1 MAESRFKGLSILMN
15 MRDVGIERTMK
26 QIRAQFKT
34 LDSEMRRSNANFKH
48 SEKNMQ
54 SYATRT
60 KELTKAIDVTENSMK
75 DISNQLKKM
84 TLEEQRSSVEAE
96 KLRQEYSKQHRALQ
110 MYQRQLNSTEQEMK
124 QFGTTT
130 KQTIFSMK
138 KINDVLGT
146 MKRQLNIANMAFQ
159 STEKSTSSYKNYL
172 NQLNTV
178 IQKHQNTIRV
188 LEGRYQKVA
197 REQGVM
203 SKEALEL
210 KEKILQ
216 EKATLGQLDNQYKK
230 TTMEAKR
237 FAFEQKTL
245 TSSMSEIR
253 QKMSQVA
260 QSLTI
265 SANKFKMSGQTA
277 QAYKARISE
286 LNNGMKQQQLI
297 VQNLSRQYD
306 FAKKQYGATSQ
317 EAQQLN
323 VKLSEERLKLKELN
337 TQLNQTTQAHN
348 RLEMEQKQG
357 ISSMAQI
364 RAKMSQFNDTLSLS
378 RSNLARA
385 GESVKAYG
393 NHLNTL
399 KTNMSEQRVVLREL
413 IAQYNHVATAQGRDS
428 QEARG
433 LSSAITQQ
441 KIKMNELE
449 SELDQTTQSYKRL
462 ETEQRNA
469 ERLSSTGFG
478 RSIQSVNKYKDSIR
492 NVGSTMRSVGST
504 SMLYMTMPAVAGMGT
519 AIKSSIEWEQALA
532 GVAKTTNMSGSE
544 LNKMGNEITKMSNT
558 MPFAATEIAGVA
570 EAAGQLGIKKQD
582 ITSFTRTMMNL
593 GVATNLTAD
602 EAATEFAR
610 FANAANMP
618 IKDVDR
624 LGSTVVALGNS
635 TATTEKEIVEMAQRL
650 AGAGAQAGFS
660 SDEIMSVSAA
670 MSSVGIE
677 AEAGG
682 TAMTQIWNKMTK
694 AVAEGGDTLDSFAKT
709 AGVSG
714 KEFAQIWENN
724 PSKALSMF
732 VKGLG
737 KTEGGAK
744 GVLKA
749 LDDVGIKGIREADT
763 IRRMANNH
771 QVLDK
776 ALKTGSEG
784 WKENSA
790 LTNEANIRYETM
802 GSKLKMLKNTFIN
815 FARTIG
821 DAVAPIVSFLAD
833 KLTGLFEHLQGTSNA
848 TKIAIAAF
856 TLLGVAI
863 PPLIVATGVLAHS
876 IVGISEAMTLLN
888 ATKGGAKFFSLFNGG
903 IKGILPN
910 IGQLLTKIPL
920 IGGLMTAL
928 TGPVGIAV
936 AAIAG
941 IGTAFVVAYKKS
953 ETFRNIV
960 DTVVTP
966 IKNAF
971 IGLGNVIKQFFS
983 AIGAIMNNNSGKGL
997 NILKKILPDE
1007 AAKQFYSTLLMVR
1020 GAYNDFVNFIKTTS
1034 TIIGAFFKTFWKQ
1047 NGDFIIMVFTTI
1059 KIAVGSILN
1068 SLFNGVIKPILSGIK
1083 AFFGIIFGGIKQ
1095 IVINVFTSLREIVQ
1109 GGLNVIR
1116 GVIKIFKGLFTGD
1129 FRLLWEGVKQ
1139 VFSGYLLIIS
1149 GILRSTLGNMVVI
1162 VKTIGQLIIN
1172 SFRTIWTIVKN
1183 VTLGIVKVLV
1193 VTIKFLFTGLKN
1205 IIVAIL
1211 NGIKNI
1217 FIAIWT
1223 VIKTSVLVI
1232 IRSLVA
1238 LAKHNFAIL
1247 KGFLSALWTSIKN
1260 TAIKL
1265 WTALKIGV
1273 LTIIRVLVSTARN
1286 ILNTLKNFITRLWQS
1301 IKATSIKT
1309 WNAIKN
1315 GIINAIKGM
1324 YNGVRKILAN
1334 LKAFITRT
1342 WTAIKN
1348 TTIKLAKG
1356 LSSGVKNVFNSL
1368 SRVTHSIFNK
1378 LKNFMSNTW
1387 RSIKNTTIKLAKSLW
1402 SGVKNT
1408 WNSLKKGTIKIIA
1421 SVAVWLIKK
1430 WLSIKKSVVNIVKKL
1445 WSGVKRTWNS
1455 LKSGTIKIMASIA
1468 VWLIKKW
1475 TAIKKSVVNKAK
1487 SLWSGVKGTWNSL
1500 SNGTRNIFNKVKS
1513 FMSNTWRSI
1522 KNTTINMAKGLW
1534 NSVRRTFNNMN
1545 GGLKNIIGKIKGH
1558 ITGMVNAVKKGLN
1571 KLIGG
1576 VNWVAKKLDMPKLPT
1591 IKFSTGTE
1599 STHTQSYIT
1608 KGKLNQNTLATV
1620 GDKGPG
1626 NGPGGFR
1633 HETIIPPNGKAFIT
1647 PATDTTIPLAKG
1659 TRILNGAQTHS
1670 LLNRP
1675 QFNSGTI
1682 PKFSLGTTFANL
1694 LGGGKKPKKH
1704 KKDDDLVGDVA
1715 QKTKDGVKAMT
1726 GKVVEGGKAVV
1737 DSALN
1742 TAKKGK
1748 DWLSDKIG
1756 DVLDWIEKPK
1766 KLLEKV
1772 FEGFGINMASFG
1784 IPKGAELPFNLMKG
1798 MFKKLKEG
1806 AVNKVK
1812 EWFEEA
1818 GGGDGGYIDLSKGI
1832 NFGFARTAAEA
1843 RAKGYPF
1850 NRPHHGLDI
1859 NYKHDKVYS
1868 TMSGT
1873 AKAFTGWSG
1882 GFGNHMEVTNGNLK
1896 SIYGHLHKL
1905 AFHGTKK
1912 VKPGTF
1918 LGISGGD
1925 PREDGQGAGSST
1937 GLHLHYEMQWN
1948 GQPKDPTN
1956 WLKTHNGGGKSG
1968 GSRAAS
1974 KWKPEI
1980 KKALKANG
1988 LPTTPAYVN
1997 AWIRQIQTESGG
2009 NAGAVQGNIGDINN
2023 RTGNLAR
2030 GLLQVIPPT
2039 FAANKLPGHGN
2050 IMNGL
2055 DNAMAAINYA
2065 KKRYGRT
2072 GMLQVIGHG
2081 HGYAT
2086 GGLIKSAGWYNIA
2099 EGGYPE
2105 WIIPTDPTRRSDA
2118 MKMLALAAQD
2128 IDKKSSTRGN
2138 KRPNSLPKPSGSNDN
2153 DVLLQMLQAQQQQIA
2168 LLTQIVT
2175 SNQTIADKDFNPTI
2189 DKYTHE
2195 QQVFNSIDKYN
2206 RQKQRKSRFKPG
2218 EVT

>member
-1 MAESRFKGLSILMN
+1 
-15 MRDVGIERTMK
+15 
-26 QIRAQFKT
+26 
-34 LDSEMRRSNANFKH
+34 
-48 SEKNMQ
+48 
-54 SYATRT
+54 
-60 KELTKAIDVTENSMK
+60 
-75 DISNQLKKM
+75 
-84 TLEEQRSSVEAE
+84 
-96 KLRQEYSKQHRALQ
+96 
-110 MYQRQLNSTEQEMK
+110 
-124 QFGTTT
+124 
-130 KQTIFSMK
+130 
-138 KINDVLGT
+138 
-146 MKRQLNIANMAFQ
+146 
-159 STEKSTSSYKNYL
+159 
-172 NQLNTV
+172 
-178 IQKHQNTIRV
+178 
-188 LEGRYQKVA
+188 
-197 REQGVM
+197 
-203 SKEALEL
+203 
-210 KEKILQ
+210 
-216 EKATLGQLDNQYKK
+216 
-230 TTMEAKR
+230 
-237 FAFEQKTL
+237 
-245 TSSMSEIR
+245 
-253 QKMSQVA
+253 
-260 QSLTI
+260 
-265 SANKFKMSGQTA
+265 
-277 QAYKARISE
+277 
-286 LNNGMKQQQLI
+286 
-297 VQNLSRQYD
+297 
-306 FAKKQYGATSQ
+306 
-317 EAQQLN
+317 
-323 VKLSEERLKLKELN
+323 
-337 TQLNQTTQAHN
+337 
-348 RLEMEQKQG
+348 
-357 ISSMAQI
+357 
-364 RAKMSQFNDTLSLS
+364 
-378 RSNLARA
+378 
-385 GESVKAYG
+385 
-393 NHLNTL
+393 
-399 KTNMSEQRVVLREL
+399 
-413 IAQYNHVATAQGRDS
+413 
-428 QEARG
+428 
-433 LSSAITQQ
+433 
-441 KIKMNELE
+441 
-449 SELDQTTQSYKRL
+449 
-462 ETEQRNA
+462 
-469 ERLSSTGFG
+469 
-478 RSIQSVNKYKDSIR
+478 
-492 NVGSTMRSVGST
+492 
-504 SMLYMTMPAVAGMGT
+504 
-519 AIKSSIEWEQALA
+519 
-532 GVAKTTNMSGSE
+532 
-544 LNKMGNEITKMSNT
+544 
-558 MPFAATEIAGVA
+558 
-570 EAAGQLGIKKQD
+570 
-582 ITSFTRTMMNL
+582 
-593 GVATNLTAD
+593 
-602 EAATEFAR
+602 
-610 FANAANMP
+610 
-618 IKDVDR
+618 
-624 LGSTVVALGNS
+624 
-635 TATTEKEIVEMAQRL
+635 
-650 AGAGAQAGFS
+650 
-660 SDEIMSVSAA
+660 
-670 MSSVGIE
+670 
-677 AEAGG
+677 
-682 TAMTQIWNKMTK
+682 MTQIWNKMTK

-737 KTEGGAK
+737 DTEGGAK

-790 LTNEANIRYETM
+790 LTDEANIRYETM

-856 TLLGVAI
+856 TLLGAAI

-888 ATKGGAKFFSLFNGG
+888 DTKGGAKFFSLFNGG
-903 IKGILPN
+903 IKGLLPN

-941 IGTAFVVAYKKS
+941 IGTAFVIAYKKS

-960 DTVVTP
+960 NTVVTP

-983 AIGAIMNNNSGKGL
+983 AIGAVMNNNSGKGL

-1034 TIIGAFFKTFWKQ
+1034 AIIGAFFKTFWKQ

-1129 FRLLWEGVKQ
+1129 FKLLWEGVKQ

-1162 VKTIGQLIIN
+1162 VKTIGQLIIS

-1193 VTIKFLFTGLKN
+1193 ATIKFLFTGLKN
-1205 IIVAIL
+1205 VIVAIL

-1217 FIAIWT
+1217 SIAIWT
-1223 VIKTSVLVI
+1223 AIKSSVLVI

-1238 LAKHNFAIL
+1238 LAKHNFSTL

-1273 LTIIRVLVSTARN
+1273 LAIIRTLVSTARN

-1301 IKATSIKT
+1301 IKSISIKT

-1315 GIINAIKGM
+1315 GVINAIKGM

-1356 LSSGVKNVFNSL
+1356 LSNGVKNAFNSLSKVTRNIFNKLKNFMSSVWRNIKNTTVRLAKALWSGVKNTFNSL
-1368 SRVTHSIFNK
+1368 YNGTKRIFNK
-1378 LKNFMSNTW
+1378 LKNFMSNIW
-1387 RSIKNTTIKLAKSLW
+1387 RNIKNTTVRL
-1402 SGVKNT
+1402 
-1408 WNSLKKGTIKIIA
+1408 
-1421 SVAVWLIKK
+1421 
-1430 WLSIKKSVVNIVKKL
+1430 
-1445 WSGVKRTWNS
+1445 
-1455 LKSGTIKIMASIA
+1455 
-1468 VWLIKKW
+1468 
-1475 TAIKKSVVNKAK
+1475 AK

-1558 ITGMVNAVKKGLN
+1558 ITGMVKAVKSGLN
-1571 KLIGG
+1571 KLIDG
-1576 VNWVAKKLDMPKLPT
+1576 VNWVAGKLDMPKLPK
-1591 IKFSTGTE
+1591 IKLSTGTE

-1608 KGKLNQNTLATV
+1608 KGKLNRNTLATV

-1633 HETIIPPNGKAFIT
+1633 HETVIPPSGKAFIT

-1659 TRILNGAQTHS
+1659 TRILNGAQTHAMLS
-1670 LLNRP
+1670 N
-1675 QFNSGTI
+1675 NMV
-1682 PKFSLGTTFANL
+1682 PKFSIGTAIGNL

-1737 DSALN
+1737 GSALN

-1748 DWLSDKIG
+1748 DWLSNKIG

-1772 FEGFGINMASFG
+1772 FEGFGISMASFG
-1784 IPKGAELPFNLMKG
+1784 IPKSAELPFNLMKG

-1832 NFGFARTAAEA
+1832 NFGFAPTAAAA
-1843 RAKGYPF
+1843 RAAGYPF
-1850 NRPHHGLDI
+1850 ARPHYGLDI

-1873 AKAFTGWSG
+1873 ARTFNGWSG
-1882 GFGNHMEVTNGNLK
+1882 GFGRHVEITNGNLK

-1905 AFHGTKK
+1905 AFNGTKK
-1912 VKPGTF
+1912 VRPGTL
-1918 LGISGGD
+1918 LGVSGGD
-1925 PREDGQGAGSST
+1925 PREDGQNAGSST
-1937 GLHLHYEMQWN
+1937 GLHLHYEMQRN
-1948 GQPKDPTN
+1948 GRAFDPTK

-2072 GMLQVIGHG
+2072 GMLRVIGHG

-2086 GGLIKSAGWYNIA
+2086 GGLIKNAGWYNIA

-2105 WIIPTDPTRRSDA
+2105 WIIPTDPARRSDA

-2138 KRPNSLPKPSGSNDN
+2138 KRPNNLKSPNNLYSSNN
-2153 DVLLQMLQAQQQQIA
+2153 DELLLQMIEQQQQQINLLMEIARSNRGIENKDTNVYLDPREINKRNNEQEA
-2168 LLTQIVT
+2168 LNMKTKLMGG
-2175 SNQTIADKDFNPTI
+2175 
-2189 DKYTHE
+2189 
-2195 QQVFNSIDKYN
+2195 
-2206 RQKQRKSRFKPG
+2206 R
-2218 EVT
+2218 

>member
-1 MAESRFKGLSILMN
+1 MAESRFKGMSILMN
-15 MRDVGIERTMK
+15 MRDVGIDRTMK
-26 QIRAQFKT
+26 QIRSQFKT
-34 LDSEMRRSNANFKH
+34 LDTEMRRSNANFKN
-48 SEKNMQ
+48 SEKSMQ
-54 SYATRT
+54 SFQTRT
-60 KELTKAIDVTENSMK
+60 KELNKAIDVTENSMK
-75 DISNQLKKM
+75 DISSQLKKM
-84 TLEEQRSSVEAE
+84 TLEEQRTSVEAE

-110 MYQRQLNSTEQEMK
+110 MYQRQLNSTQSEMK
-124 QFGTTT
+124 QFSTTS
-130 KQTIFSMK
+130 KQTLFSME
-138 KINDVLGT
+138 KINTVLGT

-159 STEKSTSSYKNYL
+159 SAEKSTTSYKNYL
-172 NQLNTV
+172 TQLNTV

-188 LEGRYQKVA
+188 LESRYQKVV

-216 EKATLGQLDNQYKK
+216 EKNSLNQLDNQYKK
-230 TTMEAKR
+230 TTAEAKR
-237 FAFEQKTL
+237 FSFEQKTL

-253 QKMSQVA
+253 AKMTQLS
-260 QSLTI
+260 QSLSI
-265 SANKFKMSGQTA
+265 SANKFKLSGQTA
-277 QAYKARISE
+277 QAYKARIAE

-306 FAKKQYGATSQ
+306 YAKKQYGATSQ

-323 VKLSEERLKLKELN
+323 AKLTEERVKLKELN
-337 TQLNQTTQAHN
+337 GQLTQTTQAHN

-364 RAKMSQFNDTLSLS
+364 RAKMTQFNDTLALS
-378 RSNLARA
+378 RSNLSRA
-385 GESVKAYG
+385 GESVKAYKA
-393 NHLNTL
+393 HLDTL
-399 KTNMSEQRVVLREL
+399 SRNLTKQRTVLREL
-413 IAQYNHVATAQGRDS
+413 SAQYKHVANAQGENS
-428 QEARG
+428 QEARE
-433 LSSAITQQ
+433 LASAITQQ

-449 SELDQTTQSYKRL
+449 TEIDETTQSYKRL
-462 ETEQRNA
+462 AQEQKQA
-469 ERLSSTGFG
+469 QYLSGSGFG
-478 RSIQSVNKYKDSIR
+478 KGIQTVNKYKDSINNVGSSMR
-492 NVGSTMRSVGST
+492 NVGSNM
-504 SMLYMTMPAVAGMGT
+504 SMYFTLPVVAGFGAAIKTGADFEGQMSRVGAIAGSSKSQLKAMSDQAVDLGAKTSLSASEVAKGMEELAALGMNTNQIMKAMPGVISAAEASGSDLATTATIMASSLNSFNLKASDSGHVADLLATAANDSAADVQYMGDALKYAGTPAHSLGVTLEDTSAAIEVMSNSGLEGSQAGT
-519 AIKSSIEWEQALA
+519 ALRASFIKLAKPSAQSQKAIDKLGISLSNSKGEFVGMPNLIGQFKDALQGMTKDQKLA
-532 GVAKTTNMSGSE
+532 YVAQIVGT
-544 LNKMGNEITKMSNT
+544 
-558 MPFAATEIAGVA
+558 
-570 EAAGQLGIKKQD
+570 EAASGFLALIDAGPAKLKKYSDSLKNSNGASKEAADKMKDNLKGSLEQLGGAFESLG
-582 ITSFTRTMMNL
+582 ITI
-593 GVATNLTAD
+593 GTA
-602 EAATEFAR
+602 FAPVLR
-610 FANAANMP
+610 GLAKAVTFLVEKFNNMP
-618 IKDVDR
+618 
-624 LGSTVVALGNS
+624 T
-635 TATTEKEIVEMAQRL
+635 
-650 AGAGAQAGFS
+650 
-660 SDEIMSVSAA
+660 
-670 MSSVGIE
+670 
-677 AEAGG
+677 
-682 TAMTQIWNKMTK
+682 
-694 AVAEGGDTLDSFAKT
+694 
-709 AGVSG
+709 
-714 KEFAQIWENN
+714 
-724 PSKALSMF
+724 
-732 VKGLG
+732 
-737 KTEGGAK
+737 
-744 GVLKA
+744 
-749 LDDVGIKGIREADT
+749 
-763 IRRMANNH
+763 
-771 QVLDK
+771 
-776 ALKTGSEG
+776 
-784 WKENSA
+784 
-790 LTNEANIRYETM
+790 
-802 GSKLKMLKNTFIN
+802 
-815 FARTIG
+815 
-821 DAVAPIVSFLAD
+821 
-833 KLTGLFEHLQGTSNA
+833 
-848 TKIAIAAF
+848 
-856 TLLGVAI
+856 
-863 PPLIVATGVLAHS
+863 PLIVLTTIFVGLGAAIGPLLVLTGILAHS
-876 IVGISEAMTLLN
+876 IVGISEAVTVLT
-888 ATKGGAKFFSLFNGG
+888 ATEGGQAFFTKFGAN
-903 IKGILPN
+903 IKGILPK
-910 IGQLLTKIPL
+910 IGGLITKIPL

-928 TGPVGIAV
+928 TGPIGIAV
-936 AAIAG
+936 AAIAA
-941 IGTAFVVAYKKS
+941 IGVAFVVAYKKS

-960 DTVVTP
+960 NAVINPV
-966 IKNAF
+966 KNAF
-971 IGLGNVIKQFFS
+971 IGLWNIIKQFGAGIKAVFS
-983 AIGAIMNNNSGKGL
+983 GNTGEGL
-997 NILKKILPDE
+997 NIFKKILPDE
-1007 AAKQFYSTLLMVR
+1007 AARQFTSTLLMIR
-1020 GAYNDFVNFIKTTS
+1020 GAYNDFVNFIKTIS
-1034 TIIGAFFKTFWKQ
+1034 VAVGAFFKAFWKE
-1047 NGDFIIMVFTTI
+1047 NGASIVNAFKVI
-1059 KIAVGSILN
+1059 KVGVTATLTVLYNNI
-1068 SLFNGVIKPILSGIK
+1068 IKPILTGIK
-1083 AFFGIIFGGIKQ
+1083 NFFSIIFGGLKQ
-1095 IVINVFTSLREIVQ
+1095 IVINTFTGIRMIVQ

-1116 GVIKIFKGLFTGD
+1116 GIINIFKGLFTGD
-1129 FRLLWEGVKQ
+1129 FSLMWQGIKQ
-1139 VFSGYLLIIS
+1139 VFSGALLAIG
-1149 GILRSTLGNMVVI
+1149 GILRATLGNMLI
-1162 VKTIGQLIIN
+1162 IIKTIGQLMLN
-1172 SFRTIWTIVKN
+1172 SFRTIWTIIKN
-1183 VTLGIVKVLV
+1183 VVVGIVRGLVLLV
-1193 VTIKFLFTGLKN
+1193 KGLIIGLKN
-1205 IIVAIL
+1205 AIVAIW
-1211 NGIKNI
+1211 NGIKTLS
-1217 FIAIWT
+1217 IAIWNGT
-1223 VIKTSVLVI
+1223 KNAVLAIVRGWI
-1232 IRSLVA
+1232 A
-1238 LAKHNFAIL
+1238 LTRNNFAVL
-1247 KGFLSALWTSIKN
+1247 KAFLSALWNSIKN

-1273 LTIIRVLVSTARN
+1273 LAIIRTWISTARN

-1301 IKATSIKT
+1301 IKAISIRT

-1315 GIINAIKGM
+1315 GVINAIKGM

-1348 TTIKLAKG
+1348 TTVKLAKG

-1368 SRVTHSIFNK
+1368 SKVTRSIFNK
-1378 LKNFMSNTW
+1378 LKNFMSNVW
-1387 RSIKNTTIKLAKSLW
+1387 RNIKNTTIKLVKSLW

-1408 WNSLKKGTIKIIA
+1408 WNSLSKGTRRIFNNVKSYMNKTWNNIKNNTIRLA
-1421 SVAVWLIKK
+1421 KA
-1430 WLSIKKSVVNIVKKL
+1430 L
-1445 WSGVKRTWNS
+1445 WSGVKRNWNN
-1455 LKSGTIKIMASIA
+1455 LKSGTSS
-1468 VWLIKKW
+1468 
-1475 TAIKKSVVNKAK
+1475 TFS
-1487 SLWSGVKGTWNSL
+1487 
-1500 SNGTRNIFNKVKS
+1500 KVKS
-1513 FMSNTWRSI
+1513 DTISKWKGI
-1522 KNTTINMAKGLW
+1522 KNSVTGLAKSLW

-1558 ITGMVNAVKKGLN
+1558 ITGMVTAVKKGLN

-1576 VNWVAKKLDMPKLPT
+1576 VNWVAGKLDMPKLPE
-1591 IKFSTGTE
+1591 IKLSTGTE

-1608 KGKLNQNTLATV
+1608 KGKLNRNTLATV

-1633 HETIIPPNGKAFIT
+1633 HETVIPPSGKAFIT

-1682 PKFSLGTTFANL
+1682 PKFSIGTAIGNL

-1704 KKDDDLVGDVA
+1704 KKDDNLVGDVA

-1832 NFGFARTAAEA
+1832 NFGFAPTAAAA
-1843 RAKGYPF
+1843 RAAGYPF
-1850 NRPHHGLDI
+1850 ARPHYGLDI

-1873 AKAFTGWSG
+1873 ARTFNGWSG
-1882 GFGNHMEVTNGNLK
+1882 GFGRHVEITNGNLK

-1905 AFHGTKK
+1905 AFNGTKK
-1912 VKPGTF
+1912 VRPGTL
-1918 LGISGGD
+1918 LGVSGGD
-1925 PREDGQGAGSST
+1925 PREDGQNAGSST
-1937 GLHLHYEMQWN
+1937 GLHLHYEMQRN
-1948 GQPKDPTN
+1948 GRPFDPTK

-1968 GSRAAS
+1968 GSKAAN

-1980 KKALKANG
+1980 KQALKANG

-2105 WIIPTDPTRRSDA
+2105 WVIPTDPSRRNDA